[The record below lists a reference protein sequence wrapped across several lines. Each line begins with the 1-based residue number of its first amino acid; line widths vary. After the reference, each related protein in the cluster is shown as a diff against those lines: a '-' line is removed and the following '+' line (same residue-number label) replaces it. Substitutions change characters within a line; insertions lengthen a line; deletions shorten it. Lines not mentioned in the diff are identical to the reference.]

1 MTTKAAKSARIK
13 EFALREGDTGS
24 CEVQIAILTDR
35 IGELTEHLKTHK
47 KDNHTR
53 RGLLTLVG
61 RRNRLLRYMQRT
73 DVAGYGALIERL
85 GIRGVRTN
93 A

>member
-1 MTTKAAKSARIK
+1 MTTKADKTARIE
-13 EFALREGDTGS
+13 EFALHEGDTGS